1 MGGTTQVSGLLAAI
15 VSGGCALFLTITPR
29 NTGAAEEWRARVS
42 AKLQSVYDAR
52 LNGAVGVGSSANM
65 AHFDERGRVEADV
78 YYDCSSGAPTAALAA
93 AGLSVN
99 VATVLPP
106 VCVVEGWIAP
116 AALPSLA
123 AVAAVTRVK
132 IPSYARHVPRPSQKS
147 TAASPAAGAID
158 GNGLTIMHADQFVAQ
173 AGGGGAGVVVGVQ
186 SQGVASLSTIQGRHE
201 LPAVTVVTSAA
212 GGSNSQ
218 YADEGTALLEEV
230 HAVAPNAGLAFCES
244 QTFVQYTACLQQ
256 FVNAG
261 ASVMVDDF
269 MFLDQDPMSS
279 GGTDVQALSQFLAQ
293 NPNVAL
299 FTSAGN
305 ANGSYWEGL
314 YTPVAATSP
323 SPSPLSCHN
332 SSQVDNFVNQFAG
345 GASQILTI
353 TPSSA
358 ISIPITFAWAD
369 PAGQNVSNFDLYW
382 TNATDPTKS
391 GCLSSTGSTDAVITQ
406 SIALYPGNNI
416 VSIATPDASLAGK
429 FLKLW
434 VGGDGLTALSVSTPG
449 AIVSPQA
456 FTPGVITVGAVNGSD
471 GVGNNIE
478 AFSPVGPITVAFPS
492 TAKIQAPV
500 LVAPDGINVDAAGTY
515 FASTLFPDG
524 NFYGTSASAP
534 NAAAIAA
541 LLRGAFPNLT
551 VAQLVSALETGA
563 TQLGASAPDGT
574 FGYGRIDAM
583 GALGTLPVPTITAL
597 SDVSIDASSTTTSA
611 ALTFTVSGTGALHF
625 SVASTNSTLVPAS
638 VASAGSAGVTV
649 SPSNCGTA
657 TLTCSLTVTAAQYQG
672 GTATV
677 TVSAVDGAGRSAPAT
692 IHVTVTNPQTA
703 PPPPPPAATGSSGGG
718 GGGGGSLSL
727 WEILVAGALV
737 LSRAIRSRPSYSF
750 RNAAASSPQVCSCSG
765 VSAMCNRAA
774 GRVAANC

>member
-1 MGGTTQVSGLLAAI
+1 MGGSTQVSGLLAAI
-15 VSGGCALFLTITPR
+15 LSGAGALFLTISPR
-29 NTGAAEEWRARVS
+29 NSGAAEEWRARVS

-52 LNGAVGVGSSANM
+52 LNGAVGTSSSANM
-65 AHFDERGRVEADV
+65 ARFDERGRVEADV
-78 YYDCSSGAPTAALAA
+78 HYNCSSDAPTAALAA

-106 VCVVEGWIAP
+106 VCVVEGWITP

-132 IPSYARHVPRPSQKS
+132 LPSYARHVPRPSQKS
-147 TAASPAAGAID
+147 TAASPAAGVID
-158 GNGLTIMHADQFVAQ
+158 GNGLTIMHADQFVTQ
-173 AGGGGAGVVVGVQ
+173 AGGGGGGVVVGVQ

-212 GGSNSQ
+212 GGTNSP
-218 YADEGTALLEEV
+218 YADEGTALLEEI

-256 FVNAG
+256 FVKAG

-323 SPSPLSCHN
+323 TTPSPLSCHG
-332 SSQVDNFVNQFAG
+332 SSQIDNFVNQFAG

-353 TPSSA
+353 TPSSG
-358 ISIPITFAWAD
+358 ISVPVTFAWAD
-369 PAGQNVSNFDLYW
+369 PAGQNTSNFDLYW
-382 TNATDPTKS
+382 TNVADPTKS

-406 SIALYPGNNI
+406 SIAIYPGTNI
-416 VSIATPDASLAGK
+416 VSIATPDTSLAGK

-434 VGGDGLTALSVSTPG
+434 VGGDGLTALSISTPG
-449 AIVSPQA
+449 GIVSPQA

-492 TAKIQAPV
+492 PAKIQAPV

-534 NAAAIAA
+534 NAAAVAA
-541 LLRGAFPNLT
+541 LIRGAFPNLT

-563 TQLGASAPDGT
+563 TQLGASVPDGT
-574 FGYGRIDAM
+574 FGYGRVDAM

-597 SDVSIDASSTTTSA
+597 SDVSIDASATTTSS
-611 ALTFTVSGTGALHF
+611 ALPFTVSGTGALHF

-638 VASAGSAGVTV
+638 VAAAGSPGITV
-649 SPSNCGTA
+649 SPANCGTA

-677 TVSAVDGAGRSAPAT
+677 TVSAVDGAGRLAPAT
-692 IHVTVTNPQTA
+692 LHVTVTNPQTA
-703 PPPPPPAATGSSGGG
+703 PPPPPPATTNSG

-737 LSRAIRSRPSYSF
+737 LSRAVRSRPSYSS
-750 RNAAASSPQVCSCSG
+750 RNAAATSPQVCSCSG
-765 VSAMCNRAA
+765 VSATCNRAA